1 MNDYDPSVLVSQPE
15 QEAVTET
22 PETVETE
29 TVETEQET
37 PADDS
42 APEAEQAPKPKKSAK
57 DRIDEITW
65 EKHEALRRAEAAE
78 AERERLAAQLAQLSA
93 YIPQPSDDVPP
104 NPYDYEHGELDVNYI
119 RDVTRYEIKLEQK
132 AQDEQRAVQE
142 RHKTFSEK
150 VSSFMAKSKEAFPD
164 GPSNGLSV
172 FLHASTPV
180 TEEVA
185 ELVTASD
192 VGPKLAEYLGENI
205 AELHRIN
212 ALPAHMKGFE
222 IARIEARLSV
232 PAETKPPPK
241 PKAPTP
247 PENLPRGT
255 SGRFAVS
262 PDTDDFSAF
271 EKSYM
276 RPKG

>member
-15 QEAVTET
+15 AEAVTET
-22 PETVETE
+22 PEAVETE
-29 TVETEQET
+29 AVETEQET
-37 PADDS
+37 SADDS

-78 AERERLAAQLAQLSA
+78 AERERLAAQLAQMSA
-93 YIPQPSDDVPP
+93 YIPPPSDDLPP
-104 NPYDYEHGELDVNYI
+104 SPYDYEHGELDVNYI

-132 AQDEQRAVQE
+132 VQAEQQAIADRQ
-142 RHKTFSEK
+142 KTFSEK

>member
-15 QEAVTET
+15 PEAVTKT
-22 PETVETE
+22 PETVEAE
-29 TVETEQET
+29 TVETEQEA

-42 APEAEQAPKPKKSAK
+42 ATDAEQAPKPKKSAK
-57 DRIDEITW
+57 ERIDEITW
-65 EKHEALRRAEAAE
+65 EKHEAIRRAEAAE
-78 AERERLAAQLAQLSA
+78 AERERLAAQIAQLSA
-93 YIPQPSDDVPP
+93 QLPQQSDDLPP
-104 NPYDYEHGELDVNYI
+104 NPQHYEYGELDVNYI

-132 AQDEQRAVQE
+132 AQDEQRAFQE
-142 RHKTFSEK
+142 RQKTFSEK

-185 ELVTASD
+185 ELVASSD
-192 VGPKLAEYLGENI
+192 VGPKLAEYLGDNI

-241 PKAPTP
+241 PKAPIP
-247 PENLPRGT
+247 PETLPRGT

-276 RPKG
+276 RK